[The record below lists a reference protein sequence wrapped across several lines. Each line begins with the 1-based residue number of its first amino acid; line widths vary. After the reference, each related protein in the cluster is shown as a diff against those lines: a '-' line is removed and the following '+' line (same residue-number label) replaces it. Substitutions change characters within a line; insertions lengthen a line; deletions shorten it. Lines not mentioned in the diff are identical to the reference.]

1 MYARSLVRLSC
12 QVGTRYKLE
21 RVLGYGS
28 FSCVCLALDVVTGK
42 KVGGVGF
49 MWEAGGGLRYQWLCP
64 GARAS
69 REKTCSKPCTLDRS
83 APNA

>member
-1 MYARSLVRLSC
+1 MHARSLVRLNC

-42 KVGGVGF
+42 KVRRVGF
-49 MWEAGGGLRYQWLCP
+49 GWEAGGGLRGQ
-64 GARAS
+64 
-69 REKTCSKPCTLDRS
+69 
-83 APNA
+83 